1 METTSRD
8 NFYDCIR
15 ALAAALVFL
24 THDGAILPGGSIG
37 VSIFF
42 CLSGFL
48 ITRILLRL
56 PELSIVNIAK
66 FIFRRF
72 MRVWP
77 LMMFQFC

>member
-1 METTSRD
+1 MTFDTCRNTIDLNRTTVRD
-8 NFYDCIR
+8 LRMR
-15 ALAAALVFL
+15 ATPLKATDHELL
-24 THDGAILPGGSIG
+24 RGGSIG
-37 VSIFF
+37 VSIFS

-56 PELSIVNIAK
+56 PELSILNVGK

-77 LMMFQFC
+77 